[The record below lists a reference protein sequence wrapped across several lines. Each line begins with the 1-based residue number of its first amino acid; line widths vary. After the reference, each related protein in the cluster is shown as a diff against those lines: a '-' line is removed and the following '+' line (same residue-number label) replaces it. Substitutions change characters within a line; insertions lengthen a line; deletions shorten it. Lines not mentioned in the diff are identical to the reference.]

1 MFQQLF
7 YISLLVMQ
15 SVTVFDFTE
24 NADISNWRIV
34 NDDVMGGR
42 SSSTFKLSPAG
53 HGVFSGSVSLE
64 NNGGFSSVQY
74 KFDQI
79 QIAKNGK
86 VKIRLKGD
94 GKRYQFR
101 VKSDAR
107 TYYSYVT
114 YFSTSGEWETV
125 ELSLADMYPAFRG
138 RVLNQPNYSHDV
150 IEELRFL
157 IGNKKAEDFQLEID
171 QIVLE

>member
-1 MFQQLF
+1 
-7 YISLLVMQ
+7 MQ
-15 SVTVFDFTE
+15 SIVVFDFAKD
-24 NADISNWRIV
+24 ADLSNWRVV
-34 NDDVMGGR
+34 NDGVMGGR
-42 SSSTFKLSPAG
+42 SSSTFELNSAG
-53 HGVFSGSVSLE
+53 HGVFSGTVSLE

-74 KFDQI
+74 RFNRMQV
-79 QIAKNGK
+79 AENRK

-94 GKRYQFR
+94 GKQYQFR

-107 TYYSYVT
+107 TYYSYMTV
-114 YFSTSGEWETV
+114 FETSGAWETI

-138 RVLNQPNYSHDV
+138 RMLNQPNFSDDA

-157 IGNKKAEDFQLEID
+157 IGNKKAEDFRLEID